1 MLERVHKTRTSNIQ
15 LHIITW
21 SLDIFTN
28 LPNKNTTINNMPSFT
43 RNRPCNSTIQP
54 RYHSNSST
62 YSISPSPSPSPPPT
76 IHHRR
81 TLSSRTNSSSR
92 RSPPPPSLPG
102 LGLPVSPF
110 ASPENTTSHANT
122 HSNSHLEGT
131 TVAPAFVPQ
140 KGESDAECWSRML
153 ALQREYHCYNSARL
167 EAAVEALEKGWRIE
181 DVPIRKFLTLDK
193 SSVVEVLLTKLQLRG
208 FVLIF

>member
-1 MLERVHKTRTSNIQ
+1 
-15 LHIITW
+15 
-21 SLDIFTN
+21 
-28 LPNKNTTINNMPSFT
+28 MPSFT
-43 RNRPCNSTIQP
+43 RHRPCTSPIQP
-54 RYHSNSST
+54 HYPSNSST

-110 ASPENTTSHANT
+110 ASLNTTT
-122 HSNSHLEGT
+122 SNSNTNSNLNPEGQAM
-131 TVAPAFVPQ
+131 APAFAPQ
-140 KGESDAECWSRML
+140 EGESDAECWSRML

-167 EAAVEALEKGWRIE
+167 EAAVEALEKGCKVE
-181 DVPIRKFLTLDK
+181 DVPMPSRFCLD
-193 SSVVEVLLTKLQLRG
+193 LLNEELKAQIESTNLH
-208 FVLIF
+208 

>member
-1 MLERVHKTRTSNIQ
+1 
-15 LHIITW
+15 
-21 SLDIFTN
+21 
-28 LPNKNTTINNMPSFT
+28 MPSFT
-43 RNRPCNSTIQP
+43 RHRPCNSTIRP

-62 YSISPSPSPSPPPT
+62 YSTSPSPSPSPPPT

-102 LGLPVSPF
+102 LDLPVSPF
-110 ASPENTTSHANT
+110 ASPDTTNPN
-122 HSNSHLEGT
+122 SNPNATSRSEASNL
-131 TVAPAFVPQ
+131 APAFVPR

-167 EAAVEALEKGWRIE
+167 EAAVEALDNGWRIE
-181 DVPIRKFLTLDK
+181 DVPIPSRFCLD
-193 SSVVEVLLTKLQLRG
+193 LLNEELKAQIEATNMH
-208 FVLIF
+208 